1 MMNKQLQRI
10 NNICKIHMH
19 RRDKIFKNVSK
30 ITSRIRPNMQLQF
43 CTYYIYN
50 TYSKISSP
58 ALWCC
63 YVCVYNFSSGHQV
76 LISGIFVNST
86 QQKHNR
92 NISWEKYDIR
102 KQLKIVSKLSP
113 LFLNLISI
121 PFPYLVCHNG
131 NGAETLKMFS
141 PEMSFHFFWLSFFL
155 VLQV

>member
-1 MMNKQLQRI
+1 MYMMNKQLQRI

-58 ALWCC
+58 ALWMLLCMC
-63 YVCVYNFSSGHQV
+63 LQFFFRASSFDFWNFRE
-76 LISGIFVNST
+76 LAAAKTTEISA
-86 QQKHNR
+86 
-92 NISWEKYDIR
+92 EKYDIR

-121 PFPYLVCHNG
+121 PFP
-131 NGAETLKMFS
+131 
-141 PEMSFHFFWLSFFL
+141 
-155 VLQV
+155 